1 MGTIDIRLEATEE
14 EYAFLR
20 WQAVKA
26 STTVAGYIKRLI
38 AEARK
43 QKNTPP
49 MPESTASHV

>member
-1 MGTIDIRLEATEE
+1 MGNIDIRLETTED

-38 AEARK
+38 AEDRK
-43 QKNTPP
+43 LKKHP
-49 MPESTASHV
+49 PESHIPNV